1 MHCTRGKNSVEN
13 KQRLTDLILS
23 VKRAYK
29 KLARDL
35 HPDRTGDCPKKEE
48 EFKAL
53 ALAFPVV
60 VQFLTETRDGPPP
73 SPRPRIK
80 ITMAEPEI
88 VEPQVKR
95 SYDVW
100 S

>member
-1 MHCTRGKNSVEN
+1 MN
-13 KQRLTDLILS
+13 DLITR
-23 VKRAYK
+23 VKKAYK
-29 KLARDL
+29 KLAREL
-35 HPDRTGDCPKKEE
+35 HPDHNGGCSKKEE

-60 VQFLTETRDGPPP
+60 VQFLMETRDGPSP

-80 ITMAEPEI
+80 ISIAEPEI
-88 VEPQVKR
+88 QEPQVKR